1 GPSNSRPA
9 PHGLT
14 RPAASSKGSSTPST
28 GRDGL
33 LRHNDDTSED
43 PFPMTPRQA
52 VASAPEI
59 EVGRWPV
66 CPAASAVRLNSK
78 HHMSINSPLAMD
90 ARQGSERL
98 QAGGTR
104 ECVIS

>member
-1 GPSNSRPA
+1 
-9 PHGLT
+9 
-14 RPAASSKGSSTPST
+14 
-28 GRDGL
+28 
-33 LRHNDDTSED
+33 
-43 PFPMTPRQA
+43 MTPRQA

-104 ECVIS
+104 ECVISTVAELQLTHVDTRCRGA